1 MKFRLHLNCDN
12 AAFGEVGELPDQE
25 IARILR
31 EAASRIESGDLPA
44 GYTNLHDIDGNAVGA
59 YRMREE

>member
-1 MKFRLHLNCDN
+1 MKFRLNLNCDN
-12 AAFGEVGELPDQE
+12 AAFDELPNHE

-31 EAASRIESGDLPA
+31 EAADRIEAGDLPA
-44 GYTNLHDIDGNAVGA
+44 GYTNLHDINGNAVGA